1 MRPIDYYKY
10 LEELENLVDI
20 IEDESCLNIIPLVSI
35 VTSTF
40 NHDKFEIQVKNG
52 TIEIDKLQLLGKNII
67 TCRDLYNSN
76 SEFSAKIKNYSV
88 K

>member
-1 MRPIDYYKY
+1 MLKFKIIKAHLSAETSFLDYGS
-10 LEELENLVDI
+10 I
-20 IEDESCLNIIPLVSI
+20 I
-35 VTSTF
+35 TF